1 METRT
6 AQVRAAALA
15 DIPELASLVEQY
27 WAFEG
32 IDGFSR
38 LQVERNLTS
47 LLSSSHL
54 GRAWVASEGA
64 RLCGYILVAHV
75 FSLEHG
81 GVMAEIDEFFVLPE
95 YRANRVGNAL
105 LNEAERQLAATGCVR
120 MQLQLGRSNDAARKF
135 YLRHGYLERSEYEF
149 LDKALTQ
156 G

>member
-27 WAFEG
+27 WAFEA
-32 IDGFSR
+32 IEGFSR
-38 LQVERNLTS
+38 SQVERNLRT

-54 GRAWVASEGA
+54 GGAWIAADGA

-81 GVMAEIDEFFVLPE
+81 GVMAEIDELFVSPE
-95 YRANRVGNAL
+95 CRANGMGNAL
-105 LNEAERQLAATGCVR
+105 LDEAERHLAATGCVR
-120 MQLQLGRSNDAARKF
+120 MQLQLGRTNTAARKF
-135 YLRHGYLERSEYEF
+135 YLRHGYQERSAYEF
-149 LDKALTQ
+149 LDKVLTQ